1 MSSKGEIGI
10 GILGAASIARKNVK
24 AIGKNHKGLGKLV
37 SAARLPNSVDMV
49 DTQCRMRTSAVITSA
64 TRLSAVIVAV
74 GSRTLSKAEAF
85 IKEMDLSA
93 KAYGR

>member
-1 MSSKGEIGI
+1 VIAICRQCQHIVSMAGKDRRLGV

-24 AIGKNHKGLGKLV
+24 AIGKTTNGLEV
-37 SAARLPNSVDMV
+37 
-49 DTQCRMRTSAVITSA
+49 
-64 TRLSAVIVAV
+64 VAV

-85 IKEMDLSA
+85 IKETGLEVSA